1 MNSRTAEFAVHAVAD
16 RVGLSVQGKII
27 PDANGAFCEFVPA
40 DGHPNETFVVRFRLG
55 WRSAEASFVAG
66 NFAGPLIASM
76 GKCSEEA
83 RQTFTAFAN
92 GIAARKVKLL
102 MRVNGTEVAAGQPA
116 AWPQSW
122 SLLELSLKLTPLVV
136 EPSNDAQLERL
147 TLDLVVPL
155 FGMMATLIGVEENEL
170 PTTGETE
177 GRAVQSLTTRYER
190 KKVNREACIQ
200 LKGSRCSVCGFDFA
214 ENYGHLGIGYI
225 EIHHIKS
232 IASLG
237 ADYRINVATE
247 LEPVCANCHAMAH
260 REEPPVS
267 IERLRLMVEERRKAK
282 SV

>member
-1 MNSRTAEFAVHAVAD
+1 MNKKAAEFAVHAIAD
-16 RVGLSVQGKII
+16 RVGLSVQGKLI
-27 PDANGAFCEFVPA
+27 PDADGAFCEFVPT
-40 DGHPNETFVVRFRLG
+40 DGHPNETFIVRFRLG

-66 NFAGPLIASM
+66 NYAGPLIASM

-92 GIAARKVKLL
+92 GIAARKIKLL

-116 AWPQSW
+116 TWPPNW

-136 EPSNDAQLERL
+136 EPSDDAQLERL

-170 PTTGETE
+170 PTTGEAE
-177 GRAVQSLTTRYER
+177 GRAVQSLITRYER

-200 LKGSRCSVCGFDFA
+200 LKGSRCTVCGFDFA
-214 ENYGHLGIGYI
+214 EIYGHFGIGYI
-225 EIHHIKS
+225 EIHHVNS
-232 IASLG
+232 IASMG
-237 ADYRINVATE
+237 PDYRICVATE
-247 LEPVCANCHAMAH
+247 LEPLCANCHAMAH

-267 IERLRLMVEERRKAK
+267 IERLRIIVEERRQAK
-282 SV
+282 SA

>member
-1 MNSRTAEFAVHAVAD
+1 MNIKTVEFAVHAIAD
-16 RVGLSVQGKII
+16 RVGLSVQGKIV
-27 PDANGAFCEFVPA
+27 PDADGAFCEFIPA
-40 DGHPNETFVVRFRLG
+40 DGHPNETFVVCFRLG

-76 GKCSEEA
+76 GKCGEEA

-92 GIAARKVKLL
+92 GIAAGKVKVL
-102 MRVNGTEVAAGQPA
+102 MRINGTEVAAGQPA
-116 AWPQSW
+116 TWPQNW
-122 SLLELSLKLTPLVV
+122 LLLELSLKLTPLVV
-136 EPSNDAQLERL
+136 EPHNEAQMERL

-177 GRAVQSLTTRYER
+177 GRAMQSLSTRYER

-200 LKGSRCSVCGFDFA
+200 LKGSRCLVCGFDFA
-214 ENYGHLGIGYI
+214 EHYGNLGIGYI
-225 EIHHIKS
+225 EIHHSKS

-237 ADYRINVATE
+237 ADYRINVATD
-247 LEPVCANCHAMAH
+247 LEPLCANCHAMAH

-267 IERLRLMVEERRKAK
+267 VEQLRLVVEERQKAK

>member
-1 MNSRTAEFAVHAVAD
+1 MNRKTAEFAVHAIAD
-16 RVGLSVQGKII
+16 RVGLSVQGRIV
-27 PDANGAFCEFVPA
+27 PDADGAFCEFVPT
-40 DGHPNETFVVRFRLG
+40 DGHPSETFVVRFRLG

-83 RQTFTAFAN
+83 RQTFAAFAN

-102 MRVNGTEVAAGQPA
+102 MRVNGTEVAAGQPTK
-116 AWPQSW
+116 WPQDW
-122 SLLELSLKLTPLVV
+122 SLLELSLKISPLVV
-136 EPSNDAQLERL
+136 EPSNEAQLEQL

-170 PTTGETE
+170 PTTGEME
-177 GRAVQSLTTRYER
+177 GRPVQSLTTKYER

-214 ENYGHLGIGYI
+214 ESYGHLGIGYI
-225 EIHHIKS
+225 EIHHTKS

-237 ADYRINVATE
+237 PDYRVNVATE
-247 LEPVCANCHAMAH
+247 LEPLCANCHAMAH

-267 IERLRLMVEERRKAK
+267 IERLRLMVGERRKAK

>member
-1 MNSRTAEFAVHAVAD
+1 
-16 RVGLSVQGKII
+16 
-27 PDANGAFCEFVPA
+27 
-40 DGHPNETFVVRFRLG
+40 
-55 WRSAEASFVAG
+55 
-66 NFAGPLIASM
+66 
-76 GKCSEEA
+76 
-83 RQTFTAFAN
+83 
-92 GIAARKVKLL
+92 

-116 AWPQSW
+116 TWPQNW

-214 ENYGHLGIGYI
+214 EHYGHLGIGYI

-237 ADYRINVATE
+237 ANYRINVATD
-247 LEPVCANCHAMAH
+247 LEPLCANCHAMAH

-267 IERLRLMVEERRKAK
+267 IERLRLMVEEGGRPSQFNVPPCLSRSPMVNSFRLVTACMWCRRLLKKFTPLCSRGVMQFGVSPLAK
-282 SV
+282 QIFW